1 MCLNASRIANK
12 EKNEIQLI
20 LLAIDDI
27 TERKKAEE
35 ELHKLNQ
42 ELETRVSERTG
53 ELLDANRA
61 LLRDMEER
69 KRLEQQ
75 LLQAQKLES
84 MGTLA
89 GGIAHD
95 FNNML
100 NIIQGH
106 TYLLSAQ
113 AARNEEIAEPVAAIN
128 ETVKRASAIVQQLLT
143 LARKTESK
151 FEPVDANTL
160 LQSLIMLLRETFPK
174 TIEMT
179 LDLNHELPPTMA
191 DANQIMQVLLN
202 LCLNA
207 RDAMPTAASSRSRPK
222 RSMARACAILATQ
235 QQRGT
240 CVLRSPI
247 PAREWMKTFSG
258 ESSSRFSRREE
269 TSHGTGLGLAVVYG
283 IVKNHNGF
291 IRVVSNPM
299 EGAIF
304 RVYLPIASSGQ

>member
-1 MCLNASRIANK
+1 M
-12 EKNEIQLI
+12 I

-100 NIIQGH
+100 NIIQGY
-106 TYLLSAQ
+106 TYLLSEQ
-113 AARNEEIAEPVAAIN
+113 AARNEEIAEPVDAIN

-191 DANQIMQVLLN
+191 DPNQIMQVLLN

-207 RDAMPTAASSRSRPK
+207 RDAMPEGGKLTLKTQAVDGESLSDLGDATAARYVCIEVTDTGTG
-222 RSMARACAILATQ
+222 MDENV
-235 QQRGT
+235 QRRIFEPFFT
-240 CVLRSPI
+240 T
-247 PAREWMKTFSG
+247 K
-258 ESSSRFSRREE
+258 E

-291 IRVVSNPM
+291 IQVVSNPM